1 MTAEDAARFREG
13 ADDLFAALV
22 SLHSPRLLSVAMR
35 LTGDRVAAHDLVHDA
50 WVQAFYRRAQFAGA
64 GSFFGWMLTV
74 MRSCYLDLSRAGI
87 RRRARDDAFAR
98 DPLRDDRVA
107 GAEEGAGAGELPTDE
122 GLLAAIAE
130 LTDRQRDV
138 ITLRVIDG
146 RSIVETAE
154 QLGIAAGTVKATQSQ
169 ALRRMRSLMRK

>member
-1 MTAEDAARFREG
+1 MTPEDAARFREG
-13 ADDLFAALV
+13 TDELFAALV
-22 SLHSPRLLSVAMR
+22 TLHSPRLLSVALR
-35 LTGDRVAAHDLVHDA
+35 LTGDRAAAHDLVHNA

-64 GSFFGWMLTV
+64 GSFLGWMLTV
-74 MRSCYLDLSRAGI
+74 MRSCYLDLSRAGA

-98 DPLRDDRVA
+98 DPLRDDRVVH
-107 GAEEGAGAGELPTDE
+107 AEGGAGELPTDE

-146 RSIVETAE
+146 RSIAETAE

-169 ALRRMRSLMRK
+169 ALGRMRSLLRK